1 MIRECKKH
9 GVVEFY
15 YVKDGNGG
23 MRYRCKQCAKDA
35 VNKRRRT
42 LKEKAVEYLG
52 GKCEKCGYD
61 KYIGALE
68 FHHKE
73 NKDFGISARGL
84 CHSWNKLK
92 KELDKCKLL
101 CSNCHKEIEAGIMES

>member
-1 MIRECKKH
+1 MVKECKKH
-9 GVVEFY
+9 RIAEFY

-35 VNKRRRT
+35 VNKRRRM
-42 LKEKAVEYLG
+42 LKEKAVAYLG

-68 FHHKE
+68 FHHKYDK
-73 NKDFGISARGL
+73 NFGISARGL
-84 CHSWNKLK
+84 TRSWKKLK
-92 KELDKCKLL
+92 IELDKCSLL
-101 CSNCHKEIEAGIMES
+101 CSNCHKEVEAGISEI